1 MVYNTTTLIGNLGS
15 DIEVRTIPSGQKVVN
30 VNLAQNRTYVD
41 RNGDTHKDTSWF
53 RLKAWGKQAERMA
66 DLLGKGSRVLVEG
79 RLESRTYDKD
89 GVTREVVEVN
99 VLNFE
104 LIGRAGGLLGGTGS
118 TGEDAAAEPLAAA
131 EANVPF

>member
-1 MVYNTTTLIGNLGS
+1 MVYNATTLIGNLGS
-15 DIEVRTIPSGQKVVN
+15 DIEVRTLPSGQKVTHVS
-30 VNLAQNRTYVD
+30 LAQNRTYVD

-79 RLESRTYDKD
+79 RLESRSYDKD
-89 GVTREVVEVN
+89 GATREIVEVV

-104 LIGRAGGLLGGTGS
+104 LIGRAGTLLGGGGAS
-118 TGEDAAAEPLAAA
+118 GEDSASEPAEVT